1 MFVDLI
7 VILFLELAYVG
18 TGILIG
24 MQLSESLQR
33 KANTAA
39 DTKDEESE
47 A

>member
-39 DTKDEESE
+39 DTKDEEAE

>member
-1 MFVDLI
+1 MFIDLM
-7 VILFLELAYVG
+7 VILLLEVAYVG

-33 KANTAA
+33 KANAAA
-39 DTKDEESE
+39 DTKDEEAE